1 MQTRTEVQQRYQAAI
16 DSLVARL
23 QQDRYVRAAI
33 LYGSLARG
41 EAWERSDIDV
51 TIVQQDG
58 LDRETRCYT
67 LVEDGIPISASVISR
82 GRLRHTLEGSLQ
94 GSMDHSIFSQSKLL
108 FSKDESIAAW
118 FQEDD
123 RIGARDQSYQLLR
136 VATWIPPVLDKEEKW
151 FYVKDDLRY
160 SFLWILYAV
169 NRLAQVE
176 CVLRGEAPGREV
188 IHQALKHNPSFF
200 HAIYTELIDGPKDHQ
215 AIQAALERINLYMEE
230 RAQRL
235 FRPLLDYLAEAD
247 GPRAAS
253 ELEAHFQKKVAD
265 GYVFFACE
273 WLARKG
279 IVEKL
284 AAPLRLT
291 RKSQVTMEEPA
302 YYYDGHYRE

>member
-1 MQTRTEVQQRYQAAI
+1 
-16 DSLVARL
+16 
-23 QQDRYVRAAI
+23 
-33 LYGSLARG
+33 
-41 EAWERSDIDV
+41 
-51 TIVQQDG
+51 
-58 LDRETRCYT
+58 
-67 LVEDGIPISASVISR
+67 
-82 GRLRHTLEGSLQ
+82 
-94 GSMDHSIFSQSKLL
+94 
-108 FSKDESIAAW
+108 
-118 FQEDD
+118 
-123 RIGARDQSYQLLR
+123 
-136 VATWIPPVLDKEEKW
+136 
-151 FYVKDDLRY
+151 
-160 SFLWILYAV
+160 WILYAV

-176 CVLRGEAPGREV
+176 CVLRGEAPGRGG

-200 HAIYTELIDGPKDHQ
+200 HALYTELIDGPKDHH
-215 AIQAALERINLYMEE
+215 ALQAALERLHLYMEE

-302 YYYDGHYRE
+302 YYYD